1 MIRNLALAAARPLSA
16 TSTSLLY
23 PQPLAWSTRNALQ
36 SSLLPR
42 RNLLHSTLLS
52 RAFSTTVVA
61 RSPRSSPVHQ
71 PATEI
76 DVDADEQSSHSGQRR
91 VRYLRPMLFA
101 VGGSFAAF
109 LLGVYSY
116 DQQQYAAVSGA
127 GGRRILTLREVLMRR
142 REDAEEARAAILRR
156 VARWPGSIP
165 LEAKKAVAMVVN
177 KWFALHDSQK
187 TMAGLIAIN
196 AAVFLL
202 WQLPHPAVQRFMYQ
216 WFTHNPL
223 SGKSITL
230 LTSMFSHQTALHLGL
245 NMFGLWSFGSFV
257 HHTFGGREEFLA
269 FYIAAGLLSGFGSHL
284 LTLRTM
290 QHANVLP
297 SLGASGAL
305 FACLGVT
312 TVQAPDANVGLAF
325 VPVISTPIKYVFP
338 GLVALDLVGVV
349 RNWRLFDH
357 FAHLSG
363 SMFGFAYMTFGREI
377 LWYNTLE
384 KYIELKHGLAVKTG
398 RA

>member
-16 TSTSLLY
+16 TSTRTTALQSLLY
-23 PQPLAWSTRNALQ
+23 PQLLAC
-36 SSLLPR
+36 
-42 RNLLHSTLLS
+42 
-52 RAFSTTVVA
+52 
-61 RSPRSSPVHQ
+61 PVHQ
-71 PATEI
+71 PATET
-76 DVDADEQSSHSGQRR
+76 DVDADEQSSYSGQRR
-91 VRYLRPMLFA
+91 VRYLRPTLFA

-109 LLGVYSY
+109 LLGVYFY

-142 REDAEEARAAILRR
+142 RQDAEEARAAILRH
-156 VARWPGSIP
+156 VARWPESIP

-196 AAVFLL
+196 TAVFLL

-269 FYIAAGLLSGFGSHL
+269 FYIAAGLLSGLGSHL

-290 QHANVLP
+290 QHAHVLP

-312 TVQAPDANVGLAF
+312 TVQAPDVNVGLAF
-325 VPVISTPIKYVFP
+325 FPGISTPIKYVFP